1 LIESSIQIKRS
12 KFGRMTEENWKQL
25 DDEMADLDYRLLGW
39 HPGRSDGL
47 SERTYVNNDSSRC
60 VQFVQ
65 DTANIA
71 VPPWLE
77 IRKNAGL
84 FTKLFLDSL
93 TFEPLCSTTIIADA
107 TIAGYD
113 NITRQLLLI
122 K

>member
-1 LIESSIQIKRS
+1 MST
-12 KFGRMTEENWKQL
+12 MTAHVVFSL
-25 DDEMADLDYRLLGW
+25 F
-39 HPGRSDGL
+39 
-47 SERTYVNNDSSRC
+47 RT
-60 VQFVQ
+60 
-65 DTANIA
+65 AKIA

-77 IRKNAGL
+77 IRKNSGL

-113 NITRQLLLI
+113 NITRQLLSI